1 MSWFLLY
8 DEVNQLYLHIYP
20 LPLESSSPPPY
31 PNTLCHHRVPRW
43 APCVKQ
49 QLSTSYLLL
58 YINPTLSIRPS
69 LPFPTI
75 STCPYPMSTS
85 LFQHCKQNFSK
96 TSIKTNMLGNRLTG
110 MRQCPSCGRDAF
122 MKALCVVFFVV
133 HFYPTWQ
140 NFYWCF
146 LFFFSKEQRHHDG
159 KLTKMRSLY
168 IVIHWL
174 SCTLMLKKHN

>member
-1 MSWFLLY
+1 MY

-58 YINPTLSIRPS
+58 YINPTLSIRPT
-69 LPFPTI
+69 LPFPTM
-75 STCPYPMSTS
+75 STCPYPMCTS

-96 TSIKTNMLGNRLTG
+96 TSIKTNMLGNRLNG
-110 MRQCPSCGRDAF
+110 RWQCLSCGRDTH

-133 HFYPTWQ
+133 HFYPTQQ

-159 KLTKMRSLY
+159 KLTKMRSLIY

-174 SCTLMLKKHN
+174 SCTLTLKKHN